1 MWYEP
6 SMRGIEKWVR
16 ILSAGLLGL
25 FLMGTT
31 ALGAFQEVG
40 TLTLEGTTVTFRTP
54 VKDVVFDM
62 MKCPGLFLIKY
73 DPKTVKKGKEE
84 VDVSEATFADESGR
98 HFTLVQGR
106 PQDVTR
112 ELVGEKTLWK
122 FPIKF
127 RS

>member
-1 MWYEP
+1 
-6 SMRGIEKWVR
+6 MRN
-16 ILSAGLLGL
+16 
-25 FLMGTT
+25 FLMALGGVLAMGLTVT
-31 ALGAFQEVG
+31 GALGAFQEVG
-40 TLTLEGTTVTFRTP
+40 TLTLEGERVTFHTP

-73 DPKTVKKGKEE
+73 DPKSVKKDGKEI
-84 VDVSEATFADESGR
+84 DVSEATFADESGR